1 MSIIDRRRDQL
12 FPILPAIE
20 REAALRFAS
29 GPTRRYTPGEV
40 LFNVGATESP
50 AFLILS
56 GRVEIARRDG
66 LGRASVI
73 VVHEEGEITGEIS
86 QLAGRPT
93 LAEVVRDR
101 RAARWRPL
109 MRYTC
114 APW

>member
-29 GPTRRYTPGEV
+29 GPTRRYTPGEA

-73 VVHEEGEITGEIS
+73 VVHEEGKITGENQPTRRPS
-86 QLAGRPT
+86 NVGGRSCGT
-93 LAEVVRDR
+93 GGLRGGA
-101 RAARWRPL
+101 L
-109 MRYTC
+109 
-114 APW
+114 